1 MKRLVVTT
9 ITALGL
15 ASVAPA
21 VAQGPTVNLTIGKLG
36 PGPEGTTTTV
46 RYGER
51 VELSGELSNGQPN
64 QLVDLR
70 MTPYRGETRVVTVR
84 TDASGDFTFVHRPTI
99 RTSYEARFGSTPSN
113 QEPFA
118 HVRPSVG
125 LRVLNARRGLFR
137 VGVAARPE
145 HVSRV
150 VLFQRRISRT
160 SWATVRRVRLRSST
174 LRARFSARI
183 PRGTHRVRILVP
195 QTPGYLRATSAFVRI
210 TR

>member
-1 MKRLVVTT
+1 MKKLVLTT

-21 VAQGPTVNLTIGKLG
+21 VAQAPSVNLTIGKPG

-51 VELSGELSNGQPN
+51 VEVSGELSNGQPN
-64 QLVDLR
+64 QIVELR
-70 MTPYRGETRVVTVR
+70 VTPYRGTTRSVTLR
-84 TDASGDFTFVHRPTI
+84 TDANGDFAFMHRPEI
-99 RTSYEARFGSTPSN
+99 RTSYEARFGGSVSN
-113 QEPFA
+113 QEPYA
-118 HVRPSVG
+118 HVRPTVG

-137 VGVAARPE
+137 VTMAARPQ

-150 VLFQRRISRT
+150 VLFQRRIST
-160 SWATVRRVRLRSST
+160 SSWATVRRVRLRSSR
-174 LRARFSARI
+174 LSARFTARI
-183 PRGTHRVRILVP
+183 PRGVHRVRILVP
-195 QTPGYLRATSAFVRI
+195 QTPGYLRSTSRFVRV